1 MISLTEMQHG
11 KAIPLSSFFDFLLLK
26 TLSNSASMKLST
38 VPQMVE
44 ISASA
49 TQSLMASARAA
60 IENKNCAL
68 KYESR

>member
-11 KAIPLSSFFDFLLLK
+11 NAIPLSSFFDFLLLK

-38 VPQMVE
+38 VPQTVE

-60 IENKNCAL
+60 
-68 KYESR
+68 